1 MVKQHYRLFS
11 DNSVGDQIYF
21 CTNFYVDLY
30 TFQYTSLFAAICYIL
45 QIENKSMAFQD
56 PVSRSISN
64 RRMFSGILKHEK

>member
-11 DNSVGDQIYF
+11 DNSVGDQVYF

-45 QIENKSMAFQD
+45 QIENKSMASLGILFQD
-56 PVSRSISN
+56 LSQTAECFPVS
-64 RRMFSGILKHEK
+64 